1 MDYDR
6 VILEMMNRIS
16 ILEEKVTVLEKGKEN
31 LESDEAG
38 ELQAPSKK
46 YRLLSDYL
54 HDSEKAKVELT
65 FNDIEELLGF
75 KLPPSA
81 YTHRAFW
88 ANTTSHSIALSW
100 LGVGYET
107 VEVDME
113 KGIVAFEQKRQYG
126 KEGTKMSRFISE
138 AQFQKAYRSAGLWF
152 VALYMEPFL
161 LRYDE
166 LQDPVKKTHFI
177 EEIYNNG
184 DNADKDEGGTRTRVN
199 SLWRIIESGRT
210 LQALEVAVSSDR
222 LKNDFYDAYE
232 SANDLLN
239 RIKNGEFIIPE
250 I

>member
-6 VILEMMNRIS
+6 VILEMMSRIS
-16 ILEEKVTVLEKGKEN
+16 VLEEKVAALEN
-31 LESDEAG
+31 SDTAEPEEMK

-54 HDSEKAKVELT
+54 HDSEESRVPLT
-65 FNDIEELLGF
+65 FNDIENMLGF
-75 KLPPSA
+75 SLPPSA

-113 KGIVAFEQKRQYG
+113 KGVVVFEQKRQYG
-126 KEGTKMSRFISE
+126 KDGIKVSRFISE

-152 VALYMEPFL
+152 VALYMEAFL
-161 LRYDE
+161 LRIDE
-166 LQDPVKKTHFI
+166 LRDDVKKAHLI
-177 EEIYNNG
+177 DEIYDNG
-184 DNADKDEGGTRTRVN
+184 GNADKDESGTRTRVN
-199 SLWRIIESGRT
+199 SLWRIIEAGRVV
-210 LQALEVAVSSDR
+210 QALEVAANSDR
-222 LKNDFYDAYE
+222 LKNDFHDAYE
-232 SANDLLN
+232 TANDLLN
-239 RIKNGEFIIPE
+239 RINNGEFVIPE

>member
-6 VILEMMNRIS
+6 VILEMINRIS
-16 ILEEKVTVLEKGKEN
+16 VLEEKVATLEKN
-31 LESDEAG
+31 NDATESVETN

-54 HDSEKAKVELT
+54 HDSEDNKVTLT
-65 FNDIEELLGF
+65 FNDIEKMLGF
-75 KLPPSA
+75 ELPPSA
-81 YTHRAFW
+81 HTHRAFW

-113 KGIVAFEQKRQYG
+113 KEIVVFEQKRQYG
-126 KEGTKMSRFISE
+126 KEGTKVSRFISE

-152 VALYMEPFL
+152 VAMYTEAFL
-161 LRYDE
+161 LRIDE
-166 LQDPVKKTHFI
+166 IQDPVKKTYFI
-177 EEIYNNG
+177 KEIYNNG
-184 DNADKDEGGTRTRVN
+184 NNADKDESGTRTRVN

-210 LQALEVAVSSDR
+210 LQVLEIAANSDR
-222 LKNDFYDAYE
+222 LRNDFRDAYE
-232 SANDLLN
+232 TANDLLN
-239 RIKNGEFIIPE
+239 RIKTGEFIIPE